1 VTTDAQST
9 TTEIGKHN
17 LAALSEEH
25 FAQTGDYENLFFEGE
40 FYSTGELRDRAQR
53 FATGLQSIGIEPGDR
68 VIVLMM
74 NTPEVFVSYNA
85 IWRAG
90 AVVTPVLFLISP
102 PELHHILEHSG
113 AKAAILTPELVPL
126 LQSALDGLDITM
138 IVVGDAP
145 AVESTPGTISF
156 ESLEAGEASPIVPR
170 ADDDLAALLYT
181 GGTTGRSKGVMLTHR
196 GLFSAG
202 ESLHKH
208 ASDSD
213 VRFTRSLLPLPLSHA
228 YGLMLVCASMHSEER
243 GFSVMQRWFDAASW
257 VTLVEEHKLEV
268 SAMVPSMMTM
278 VLALPLEE
286 HDLSSMQMFGSGA
299 APLPM
304 ALRDEVQQRLG
315 VEIYEGYGLTEASA
329 GVTANKR
336 GFNKP
341 GTVGKPLPGVTVTIQ
356 DEDGNVL
363 PVGEEGEVCVQSP
376 GVMKGYWN
384 DPEASEFALRGGWLH
399 TGDVGRFDEEGFL
412 TIVDRLK
419 DLIIRGGFN
428 VYPRDVEEVLLE
440 HPDVIQAACVGK
452 PDVESG
458 EEVAAAV
465 ALRPGAEVS
474 PEELIK
480 FSKGKLAK
488 YKYPREVRILDAV
501 PLTSVGKTDRKAVR
515 ALFAAS

>member
-1 VTTDAQST
+1 MTATVGEPGMTLGA
-9 TTEIGKHN
+9 HN
-17 LAALSEEH
+17 LAALSDAH
-25 FAQTGDYENLFFEGE
+25 FATTGDYESLLFEGKT
-40 FYSTGELRDRAQR
+40 YSTGELHDRGQR
-53 FATGLQSIGIEPGDR
+53 FAAGLRSIGVEPGDR
-68 VIVLMM
+68 VVVLMM

-126 LQSALDGLDITM
+126 LQSALDGLDLTM

-145 AVESTPGTISF
+145 EGTIPF
-156 ESLEAGEASPIVPR
+156 TSLELDEPSEIVPR
-170 ADDDLAALLYT
+170 GDDDLAALLYT

-196 GLFSAG
+196 GLYSAG
-202 ESLHKH
+202 ESLHRH

-213 VRFTRSLLPLPLSHA
+213 IRFTRSLLPLPLSHA

-257 VTLVEEHKLEV
+257 VSLVEEHKLEV

-278 VLALPLEE
+278 VLALPIEE

-304 ALRDEVQQRLG
+304 ALREEVQRRLG
-315 VEIYEGYGLTEASA
+315 VEVFEGYGLTEASA

-336 GFNKP
+336 GANKP

-356 DEDGNVL
+356 DEEGNVL
-363 PVGEEGEVCVQSP
+363 PTGEEGEVCVQSP

-384 DPEASEFALRGGWLH
+384 DPEASDFALRGGWLH
-399 TGDVGRFDEEGFL
+399 TGDVGRFDEDGFL

-440 HPDVIQAACVGK
+440 HPDVTQAACVGK

-465 ALRPGAEVS
+465 ALRPGAQVT
-474 PEELIK
+474 PEELIE
-480 FSKGKLAK
+480 FAKGRLAK

-515 ALFAAS
+515 ALFAGA

>member
-1 VTTDAQST
+1 MTATAASDGTST
-9 TTEIGKHN
+9 GVGSFN
-17 LAALSEEH
+17 LAALSDEH
-25 FAQTGDYENLFFEGE
+25 FAKTGDYESLFFEGKM
-40 FYSTGELRDRAQR
+40 YSTGELHDRSQR
-53 FATGLQSIGIEPGDR
+53 FATGLQSIGVEPGDR

-102 PELHHILEHSG
+102 VELHHILEHSG
-113 AKAAILTPELVPL
+113 AKEAILTPELVPL
-126 LQSALDGLDITM
+126 LQSALDGIDLKM

-145 AVESTPGTISF
+145 EGTIPF
-156 ESLEAGEASPIVPR
+156 TSLEADTPSEIVPR

-181 GGTTGRSKGVMLTHR
+181 GGTTGRSKGVMLTHK
-196 GLFSAG
+196 GLWSAG
-202 ESLHKH
+202 SSLHQS
-208 ASDSD
+208 ANESDLK
-213 VRFTRSLLPLPLSHA
+213 FTRSLLPLPLSHA

-257 VTLVEEHKLEV
+257 VTLVEEHRLEV

-278 VLALPLEE
+278 VLAMPIEE

-304 ALRDEVQQRLG
+304 ALREEVQRRLG

-341 GTVGKPLPGVTVTIQ
+341 GTVGRPLPGVTVTIQ
-356 DEDGNVL
+356 DEEGNIL
-363 PVGEEGEVCVQSP
+363 PAGAEGEVCVQGPS
-376 GVMKGYWN
+376 VMKGYWN
-384 DPEASEFALRGGWLH
+384 DPEATEFALRGGWLH
-399 TGDVGRFDEEGFL
+399 TGDVGRFDDEGFL

-428 VYPRDVEEVLLE
+428 VYPRDVEEVLLQ
-440 HPDVIQAACVGK
+440 HPDVTQAACVGK
-452 PDVESG
+452 PDAESG
-458 EEVAAAV
+458 EEVVAAV
-465 ALRPGAEVS
+465 ALRPGAEVT
-474 PEELIK
+474 PAELIEFTK
-480 FSKGKLAK
+480 DKLAK

-501 PLTSVGKTDRKAVR
+501 PLTSVGKTDRKTVR
-515 ALFAAS
+515 ALFASS

>member
-1 VTTDAQST
+1 MTATAEGST
-9 TTEIGKHN
+9 GVGTYN
-17 LAALSEEH
+17 LAALADSH
-25 FAQTGDYENLFFEGE
+25 FEQMGDYESLFFEGK
-40 FYSTGELRDRAQR
+40 YYGTADMHARSHR
-53 FATGLQSIGIEPGDR
+53 FAAGLQSIGVEPGDR
-68 VIVLMM
+68 VVVLMM

-90 AVVTPVLFLISP
+90 AVVTPILFLISP
-102 PELHHILEHSG
+102 PELNHILVHSG

-126 LQSALDGLDITM
+126 LQSAMDGVDLKM

-145 AVESTPGTISF
+145 EGTIPFST
-156 ESLEAGEASPIVPR
+156 LEETEPGELVPR

-181 GGTTGRSKGVMLTHR
+181 GGTTGRSKGVMLTHK
-196 GLFSAG
+196 GLWSAG
-202 ESLHKH
+202 NSLATSAK
-208 ASDSD
+208 DSD
-213 VRFTRSLLPLPLSHA
+213 VRYTRSLLPLPLSHA

-278 VLALPLEE
+278 VLALPIEE
-286 HDLSSMQMFGSGA
+286 RDLSSMKMFGSGA

-304 ALRDEVQQRLG
+304 ALREEVQQRLG
-315 VEIYEGYGLTEASA
+315 VDIYEGYGLTEASA

-356 DEDGNVL
+356 DEEGHIL
-363 PVGEEGEVCVQSP
+363 PAGEEGEVCVQSP
-376 GVMKGYWN
+376 SIMKGYWN
-384 DPEASEFALRGGWLH
+384 DPEATEFALRGGWLH
-399 TGDVGRFDEEGFL
+399 TGDVGRFDDEGFL

-428 VYPRDVEEVLLE
+428 VYPRDVEEVLLQ
-440 HPDVIQAACVGK
+440 HPDVTQAACVGK
-452 PDVESG
+452 PDAESG
-458 EEVAAAV
+458 EEVCAAV
-465 ALRPGAEVS
+465 ALRPDATVT
-474 PEELIK
+474 PEELVE
-480 FSKGKLAK
+480 FSKGHLAK

-515 ALFAAS
+515 AMFASS

>member
-1 VTTDAQST
+1 MSF
-9 TTEIGKHN
+9 N
-17 LAALSEEH
+17 LAELSDAH
-25 FAQTGDYENLFFEGE
+25 FEKTGDYESLFFEGKA
-40 FYSTGELRDRAQR
+40 YGTRDQHERGLR

-68 VIVLMM
+68 VVVLMM

-90 AVVTPVLFLISP
+90 AVVTPILFLISP

-126 LQSALDGLDITM
+126 LQSALDGLDLTM

-145 AVESTPGTISF
+145 EGTISF
-156 ESLEAGEASPIVPR
+156 ASLETGEPSPIAPR
-170 ADDDLAALLYT
+170 SDDDLAALLYT
-181 GGTTGRSKGVMLTHR
+181 GGTTGRSKGVMLTHK
-196 GLFSAG
+196 GLWSAG
-202 ESLHKH
+202 SSLHQS
-208 ASDSD
+208 ANESD
-213 VRFTRSLLPLPLSHA
+213 VKFTRSLLPLPLSHA
-228 YGLMLVCASMHSEER
+228 YGLMLVCASMHSEEQ

-257 VTLVEEHKLEV
+257 VTLVEEHRLEV

-278 VLALPLEE
+278 VLAQPIEE

-304 ALRDEVQQRLG
+304 ALREEVQQRLG
-315 VEIYEGYGLTEASA
+315 VEIFEGYGLTEASA

-341 GTVGKPLPGVTVTIQ
+341 GTVGRPLPGVTVTIQ
-356 DEDGNVL
+356 DEAGDVL
-363 PVGEEGEVCVQSP
+363 PAGEDGEICIQGP
-376 GVMKGYWN
+376 GVMKGYWQ
-384 DPEASEFALRGGWLH
+384 DVEATDFALRGGWLH
-399 TGDVGRFDEEGFL
+399 TGDIGRFDDEGFL

-428 VYPRDVEEVLLE
+428 VYPRDVEEVLLQ
-440 HPDVIQAACVGK
+440 HPDVVQAACVGK
-452 PDVESG
+452 PDKESG
-458 EEVAAAV
+458 EEVVAVV
-465 ALRPGAEVS
+465 ALRPGSTVT
-474 PEELIK
+474 PDELIA
-480 FSKGKLAK
+480 FSKERLSA

-515 ALFAAS
+515 ALLAQT

>member
-1 VTTDAQST
+1 MS
-9 TTEIGKHN
+9 GHN
-17 LAALSEEH
+17 LAELSEQH
-25 FAQTGDYENLFFEGE
+25 FAKTGDYESLFFEGK
-40 FYSTGELRDRAQR
+40 YYGTGDMHNRAQR

-68 VIVLMM
+68 VVVLMM

-90 AVVTPVLFLISP
+90 AVVTPILFLISP

-126 LQSALDGLDITM
+126 LQSALEGLEIKM
-138 IVVGDAP
+138 IVVGEAP
-145 AVESTPGTISF
+145 EGTIPF
-156 ESLEAGEASPIVPR
+156 DSLENGEPSPIVPR
-170 ADDDLAALLYT
+170 EDDDLAALLYT
-181 GGTTGRSKGVMLTHR
+181 GGTTGRSKGVMLTHK
-196 GLFSAG
+196 GLWSAG
-202 ESLHKH
+202 DSLHRH

-213 VRFTRSLLPLPLSHA
+213 VRFNRSLLPLPLSHA

-257 VTLVEEHKLEV
+257 VTLVEEHKLEA

-278 VLALPLEE
+278 VLALPIEE

-304 ALRDEVQQRLG
+304 ALREEVQRRLG
-315 VEIYEGYGLTEASA
+315 VEVYEGYGLTEASA

-341 GTVGKPLPGVTVTIQ
+341 GTVGKPLPGVSVTIQ
-356 DEDGNVL
+356 DDEGNVL
-363 PVGEEGEVCVQSP
+363 PTGEEGEVCVQSP
-376 GVMKGYWN
+376 GVMKGYWQ
-384 DPEASEFALRGGWLH
+384 DKEASDYALRGGWLH
-399 TGDVGRFDEEGFL
+399 TGDVGRFDDEGFL

-440 HPDVIQAACVGK
+440 HPDVTQAACVGK

-458 EEVAAAV
+458 EEVVAAV
-465 ALRPGAEVS
+465 AVRPGAEVT
-474 PEELIK
+474 PQELID

-515 ALFAAS
+515 AMFASS

>member
-1 VTTDAQST
+1 VTTDVGQY
-9 TTEIGKHN
+9 N
-17 LAALSEEH
+17 LAKLSDEH
-25 FAQTGDYENLFFEGE
+25 FAKVGDYENLFFEGKY
-40 FYSTGELRDRAQR
+40 YSTGEIHDRSQR

-126 LQSALDGLDITM
+126 LQSALEGLDLKM

-145 AVESTPGTISF
+145 EGTIAF

-170 ADDDLAALLYT
+170 GDDDLAALLYT
-181 GGTTGRSKGVMLTHR
+181 GGTTGRSKGVMLTHK

-202 ESLHKH
+202 DSLHKH

-213 VRFTRSLLPLPLSHA
+213 IRFNRSLLPLPLSHA

-257 VTLVEEHKLEV
+257 VTLVEEHKLEA

-304 ALRDEVQQRLG
+304 ALREEVQQRLG

-341 GTVGKPLPGVTVTIQ
+341 GTVGRPLPGVTVTIR
-356 DEDGNVL
+356 DEEGNVL
-363 PVGEEGEVCVQSP
+363 PVGEEGEVCVDSP

-384 DPEASEFALRGGWLH
+384 DAEATEFALRGGVLH

-465 ALRPGAEVS
+465 ALRPGADVT
-474 PEELIK
+474 PEQLIE

-515 ALFAAS
+515 ALFATG